1 MKRFFVISIIT
12 LILAFNASPG
22 ISKDAAFDAFWLKF
36 NAALKTNDKE
46 AIASMTRLPY
56 QLENKSLDKKTFV
69 QNCDKIFSK
78 KIRDCLVKQK
88 PVQDKTTFCAFC
100 GEDIFVFE
108 KVKDKYLFTE
118 IGVND

>member
-1 MKRFFVISIIT
+1 MKRFFLMSIIAT
-12 LILAFNASPG
+12 ILAFNANPG

-36 NAALKTNDKE
+36 KTALKANDKE
-46 AIASMTRLPY
+46 AIASMTRIPY
-56 QLENKSLDKKTFV
+56 QLEDKSLDKKAFV
-69 QNCDKIFSK
+69 QSCDKVFPK
-78 KIRDCLVKQK
+78 KTRDCLVKQK